1 MTLTNAPAVVTSF
14 ANMIVACASWTP
26 GLAGLFYPTEDNTA
40 TGIIGVISASPT
52 TRTPYAA
59 GCAGLP
65 SGNLLLVI
73 YHTGDIGQTE
83 SFAMTIV
90 NELQAQ
96 TTGLALRGGVTA
108 LASIPGDAK
117 AADGFTRNAINVEF
131 EYGLKG

>member
-26 GLAGLFYPTEDNTA
+26 GLSGLFYPTEDT
-40 TGIIGVISASPT
+40 TTVGIIGVISASPT

-59 GCAGLP
+59 GAAGLP

-73 YHTGDIGQTE
+73 YHTGDVGQTE
-83 SFAMTIV
+83 AFAMAIV

-96 TTGLALRGGVTA
+96 TTGLPLRGGVTG
-108 LASIPGDAK
+108 LAATPGDAK
-117 AADGFTRNAINVEF
+117 TADGFTRNAINIEF